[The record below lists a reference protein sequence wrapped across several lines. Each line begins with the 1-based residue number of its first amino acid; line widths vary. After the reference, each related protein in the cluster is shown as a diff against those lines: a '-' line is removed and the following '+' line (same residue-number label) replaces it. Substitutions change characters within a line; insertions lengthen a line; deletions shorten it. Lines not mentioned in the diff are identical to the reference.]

1 VNCRFTQELR
11 NLRCQLEPGLCKGK
25 EGLTSQARIVVVA
38 EVDVLERIETVERE
52 VEDLK
57 DSVKTKDTRMK
68 GRLSGASFD
77 EEDFEEAKKSLF
89 EGV

>member
-1 VNCRFTQELR
+1 M
-11 NLRCQLEPGLCKGK
+11 
-25 EGLTSQARIVVVA
+25 A
-38 EVDVLERIETVERE
+38 EVDVMERIESIEGE

>member
-1 VNCRFTQELR
+1 M
-11 NLRCQLEPGLCKGK
+11 
-25 EGLTSQARIVVVA
+25 A
-38 EVDVLERIETVERE
+38 EVDVMERIESIERE

-57 DSVKTKDTRMK
+57 DSVKTKDTTMK
-68 GRLSGASFD
+68 GRLSRASFD